1 MLELLTIRNLALI
14 EHATLEFA
22 PGINVFTGESGAGK
36 SLVLRALGLILGG
49 RGGAE
54 LVRPGA
60 DRAVVEALFVA
71 EDGSET
77 ILRREI
83 TAAGRSRSQ
92 INGQLSPQA
101 EVAALAQDLILIT
114 GQHGQQRLL
123 APQEHVRL
131 VDAFLDDPTVLSQQ
145 HAALEALRQAEAALA
160 EVDGR
165 VADLQERRD
174 FLEYQ
179 LGEIRKVAPRAGEE
193 EELLALRE
201 NARSTAKLQDLSREA
216 HEILR
221 SESGLLAQMGALE
234 RVLHGI
240 DAVRPQLPA
249 IEESLSG
256 LAATRE
262 HLTHLERTLGQMV
275 RDADTVDL
283 DQVERRLFELQS
295 LSRRLRRPI
304 EELVRLEEEISANL
318 SYLDAADLERRRLVR
333 EKAAA
338 QEAARRA
345 THALDEARAHAADRL
360 TRALVEELTSLGF
373 PEQVAVFAEFSP
385 VRVADGVQELR
396 PRFLWAPN
404 PGLPPQPLDRIA
416 SGGELSRFLLAV
428 TGLLAAHTLPTLVFD
443 EIDAGIGGATLLQVA
458 ARIRRLAERQQI
470 LLVTHWPQLAQHA
483 TRHFSIQKIVENG
496 VTQSI
501 CRLLDDAQRRAEL
514 ARMAGEEP
522 L

>member
-101 EVAALAQDLILIT
+101 EVAALAQNLILIT

-262 HLTHLERTLGQMV
+262 HLTHLERTLGQ
-275 RDADTVDL
+275 
-283 DQVERRLFELQS
+283 
-295 LSRRLRRPI
+295 
-304 EELVRLEEEISANL
+304 LVRLEEEISANL